1 MAPATHTIRTK
12 ALSSRRTLHAA
23 LLLSVCVHA
32 MALMVQRG
40 APTLEPSTVT
50 YNNTVE
56 VVLVNAHS
64 ETAPDDA
71 QAIAQDNLEGGGQAA
86 PGVMASSDQAPA
98 PKTLTS
104 GKRSTNRPETS
115 DTSSQLQAMQA
126 QELRVLTALKNEL
139 ANQAVVQ
146 ISATTATDPSIT
158 LAQARQERQR
168 LLSHI
173 GRIEQAIAL
182 DNASPKRRFISP
194 ATRAAVFALYYDHM
208 RQTIEAQGTRNFPTY
223 NQQRLYGQ
231 LVMAITVDTQ
241 GRVLGTRVLKTA
253 RQGALNQRAKA
264 LVAGMRFE
272 PFPAD
277 LAAQASELVVVTQ
290 FDFLRDRTLSTQLL
304 APHSSA
310 TPARP

>member
-1 MAPATHTIRTK
+1 MASATSTVHIK
-12 ALSSRRTLHAA
+12 ASSSTRTLYAA

-32 MALMVQRG
+32 MALLLQRG
-40 APTLEPSTVT
+40 TPKFEPSTLT

-56 VVLVNAHS
+56 VVLVNARS
-64 ETAPDDA
+64 ETAPVNA
-71 QAIAQDNLEGGGQAA
+71 QAMAQVNLEGGGQAA

-98 PKTLTS
+98 PQALTGSKTSKDRL
-104 GKRSTNRPETS
+104 ETS
-115 DTSSQLQAMQA
+115 NTNSQLQATQE
-126 QELRVLTALKNEL
+126 QELRVLTALKDEL
-139 ANQAVVQ
+139 ASQAVVQ
-146 ISATTATDPSIT
+146 ISTTTDTDPSIT
-158 LAQARQERQR
+158 LAQARQTRQR

-208 RQTIEAQGTRNFPTY
+208 RQTIEAQGTRNFPSY

-231 LVMAITVDTQ
+231 LVMAITVDAQ
-241 GRVLGTRVLKTA
+241 GRVLGTRVLKEA

-272 PFPAD
+272 PFPAN

-290 FDFLRDRTLSTQLL
+290 FDFLRDSTLSTQLL
-304 APHSSA
+304 VPLSSTA
-310 TPARP
+310 TPAQ

>member
-1 MAPATHTIRTK
+1 MAPATHTVRTK
-12 ALSSRRTLHAA
+12 ALSSTRTLHAA

-40 APTLEPSTVT
+40 TSKLEPSTMT

-56 VVLVNAHS
+56 VVLVNARS
-64 ETAPDDA
+64 ETAPDVA
-71 QAIAQDNLEGGGQAA
+71 QAIAQDNLEGGGQGA
-86 PGVMASSDQAPA
+86 PGVMASTDQAPA
-98 PKTLTS
+98 PHALTGSKTS
-104 GKRSTNRPETS
+104 KNRLETS
-115 DTSSQLQAMQA
+115 NTNSQLQAMQD
-126 QELRVLTALKNEL
+126 QELRVLTSLKNEL
-139 ANQAVVQ
+139 ANQAVVH
-146 ISATTATDPSIT
+146 ISTTTATDPSIT
-158 LAQARQERQR
+158 LAQARQARQR

-182 DNASPKRRFISP
+182 DNASPKRQFISP

-231 LVMAITVDTQ
+231 LVMAITVDAQ
-241 GRVLGTRVLKTA
+241 GRVLGTRVLKKA
-253 RQGALNQRAKA
+253 SQGALNQRAKA

-272 PFPAD
+272 PFSAS

-290 FDFLRDRTLSTQLL
+290 FDFLRDRTLSTQLS

-310 TPARP
+310 TTPKP

>member
-1 MAPATHTIRTK
+1 VIHI
-12 ALSSRRTLHAA
+12 
-23 LLLSVCVHA
+23 
-32 MALMVQRG
+32 
-40 APTLEPSTVT
+40 ST
-50 YNNTVE
+50 
-56 VVLVNAHS
+56 
-64 ETAPDDA
+64 
-71 QAIAQDNLEGGGQAA
+71 
-86 PGVMASSDQAPA
+86 
-98 PKTLTS
+98 
-104 GKRSTNRPETS
+104 
-115 DTSSQLQAMQA
+115 
-126 QELRVLTALKNEL
+126 
-139 ANQAVVQ
+139 
-146 ISATTATDPSIT
+146 TTATDPSIT
-158 LAQARQERQR
+158 LAQARQARQR

-182 DNASPKRRFISP
+182 DNTSPKRQFISP

-253 RQGALNQRAKA
+253 SQGALNQRAKA

-272 PFPAD
+272 PFSAS

-290 FDFLRDRTLSTQLL
+290 FDFLRDRTLSTQLS

-310 TPARP
+310 TTPKP